1 MTKLWG
7 GRFEGGQ
14 DPVFESFHRSL
25 AFDRRLW
32 REDVRGSIAWAN
44 ALLDADVLPD
54 IEAKQLVA
62 GLMRIEAELSKDES
76 RLSTSTA
83 EDIHSFVESRLVEI
97 LGDLGK
103 KLHTGRSRNDQVAT
117 DLRLW
122 LKRAVLALDESFRGL
137 MSALADLA
145 ERHASLPFPGYT
157 HLQRAQPITVGHHA
171 LAYVEMLA
179 RDRDRLADAASRM
192 DVCPLGCGALAG
204 TGFPVDREKLAS
216 ALGFREPARNSL
228 DAVADRDFAAEIAFT
243 CALALTHLSRF
254 AEDWIFFSTSEA
266 GFLELGDEVAT
277 GSSQMPQKKNPDA
290 LELIRGKCG
299 RVLGRLAGLLATL
312 KSLPLAYDKDLQED
326 KEAIFECVDTTRACL
341 EVAAIAVKT
350 ARFRED
356 RCREAAASGYM
367 NATDLAD
374 ILVQTGE
381 TFREAHERTGRAVRA
396 AIDLGVELEQLPE
409 SVRRDLLPELEEVD
423 LAQELSLETV
433 LAQRSA
439 TGGTAPK
446 RVLAEARAWKEKLD
460 AKSR

>member
-7 GRFEGGQ
+7 GRFAGAQ

-25 AFDRRLW
+25 PFDRRLW
-32 REDVRGSIAWAN
+32 REDVRGSVAWAR
-44 ALLDADVLPD
+44 ALVSAKVLDAAEV
-54 IEAKQLVA
+54 EAIVA
-62 GLMRIEAELSKDES
+62 ALAKLEGELSKDERALADS
-76 RLSTSTA
+76 PA
-83 EDIHSFVESRLVEI
+83 EDVHAFVEGR
-97 LGDLGK
+97 LGDLVGDLAK

-122 LKRAVLALDESFRGL
+122 LRGAGADLDRSIAALQA
-137 MSALADLA
+137 ALADLA
-145 ERHASLPFPGYT
+145 ERHASLPIPGYT

-179 RDRDRLADAASRM
+179 RDRGRLADAASRM

-228 DAVADRDFAAEIAFT
+228 DAVADRDFAAEIAFA

-312 KSLPLAYDKDLQED
+312 KSLPLAYDKNLQED

-396 AIDLGVELEQLPE
+396 AIELGVELEQLPE
-409 SVRRDLLPELEEVD
+409 GVRRDLLPELEEVD

-439 TGGTAPK
+439 IGGTAPK